1 MAKRRI
7 KYKNVVAAFLIFVV
21 ILVAIVV
28 GCSVIYKN
36 NLKSVKTES
45 NQVEFVVEK
54 GQTYQS
60 LSYSLEKEGLI
71 KSAFFYKIYI
81 KLNPPKALQAGNY
94 MLDQNMSVEEIIK
107 VLEKGSNYNPDI
119 IKITFRE
126 GLSIP
131 QIAELIEE
139 KTNNK
144 KEDFYKVLKDTN
156 YIDTLITKYWFLTDD
171 IKNKKLYYPLEG
183 YLYPNTYEFVNKDV
197 SVKTIIES
205 MLNSME
211 SNLKPLKQEID
222 NNNYSIHEIITLSSM
237 IQSEGNNISDFK
249 KMASVFLT
257 RLEKRMKL
265 QSCASAYYGDK
276 KIMGKDEFG
285 DAYLKKNNYNTYVVS
300 SLPIGPISNPGLE
313 AIKAVLNPSD
323 TDYLYFASDKNMKV
337 YFSKTLAEHNKTVNE
352 LKKAGNW
359 YGS

>member
-7 KYKNVVAAFLIFVV
+7 KYKNVVAAFLMFVV
-21 ILVAIVV
+21 IFIATVFGCVV
-28 GCSVIYKN
+28 VYNN
-36 NLKSVKTES
+36 NLKAVNKDSKKI
-45 NQVEFVVEK
+45 EFTVEK
-54 GQTYQS
+54 GETYQS
-60 LSYSLEKEGLI
+60 LGASLEKKGLI
-71 KSAFFYKIYI
+71 KSSFFYKIYI
-81 KLNPPKALQAGNY
+81 KLNPPKSLQAGNY
-94 MLDQNMSVEEIIK
+94 ILNQNMNVEEIIK

-131 QIAELIEE
+131 QMAELIEK

-156 YIDTLITKYWFLTDD
+156 YIDTLITKYWFLRED

-183 YLYPNTYEFVNKDV
+183 YLYPNTYEYVNKDV
-197 SVKTIIES
+197 SIKTIIES

-211 SNLKPLKQEID
+211 SNLKPLKQEI
-222 NNNYSIHEIITLSSM
+222 NNSKYSIHEIITLSSM

-257 RLEKRMKL
+257 RLEKKMKL
-265 QSCASAYYGDK
+265 QSCASAYYGNK
-276 KIMGKDEFG
+276 KIMGKDDFG
-285 DAYLKKNNYNTYVVS
+285 DSYLKTNNYNTYVVS
-300 SLPIGPISNPGLE
+300 SLPIGPISNPGLD